1 MVRLLA
7 EGRSSS
13 HSRPNPDIQTLSRM
27 TGKDFS
33 GPTPEI
39 RAPTALSLAEPQ
51 NKSEADKSPAPGHT
65 AGPSS
70 TIAEY
75 VEEVV
80 GDISSFDRE

>member
-1 MVRLLA
+1 M
-7 EGRSSS
+7 
-13 HSRPNPDIQTLSRM
+13 QTLSRM

-51 NKSEADKSPAPGHT
+51 NNLETNQPPAPGQIVGSSSIT
-65 AGPSS
+65 A
-70 TIAEY
+70 EH

-80 GDISSFDRE
+80 GDISSFHLE

>member
-1 MVRLLA
+1 M
-7 EGRSSS
+7 
-13 HSRPNPDIQTLSRM
+13 QTLSRM

-51 NKSEADKSPAPGHT
+51 NNLETNQPPAPGQIVGSSSIT
-65 AGPSS
+65 A
-70 TIAEY
+70 EH

-80 GDISSFDRE
+80 GDISSFDLE